1 MTLEDLIIIARA
13 QGTSDLHVTHD
24 QPPSFR
30 KLGQLFPFEPL
41 APGEAEKMIWDA
53 LPEAMRANIENGDD
67 ADFCMHTRDGQR
79 QRVNVFRQQ
88 GHLCASI
95 RLLRDGIPTI
105 DELGLPGAVRAL
117 ASRPRGL
124 VLVTGPTG
132 SGKSTTLAAMIQHIN
147 TTRRAHIVTIEDPI
161 EYVYTPQSCVIH
173 QREVG
178 TDTKSFASALRSSLR
193 EDPDVILVGEMRD
206 YETISAALT
215 AAETGHLVFSTLHTI
230 GAANTVDRIVNA
242 CPGEIQ
248 QEVRTQL
255 AGVLQGCI
263 TQELIPLADGSG
275 RVAVQE
281 ILMGTDAALNLIR
294 EGKAHQLSSVM
305 QTGAKEG
312 MQTLNMHLARLV
324 QAGRIDYAAALERSS
339 DPEELNAY
347 IL

>member
-1 MTLEDLIIIARA
+1 MTPAELIMQARA
-13 QGTSDLHVTHD
+13 QDTSDLHITHD

-30 KLGQLFPFEPL
+30 KLGQLFPGAPL
-41 APGEAEKMIWDA
+41 PEGEAEKMIWDA
-53 LPEAMRANIENGDD
+53 LPLAMRTLVEQGED
-67 ADFCMHTRDGQR
+67 ADFCLRTPDGQR

-95 RLLRDGIPTI
+95 RLLRAGIPTI
-105 DELGLPGAVRAL
+105 DQLGLPGAVRAL
-117 ASRPRGL
+117 ASKPRGL

-147 TTRRAHIVTIEDPI
+147 TTRRAHIVAIEDPV
-161 EYVYTPQSCVIH
+161 EYLYEPGTCLIH

-178 TDTKSFASALRSSLR
+178 VDTKSFASALRSSLR

-294 EGKAHQLSSVM
+294 EGKAHQLPSVM

-312 MQTLNMHLARLV
+312 MQTLNMHLGKLV
-324 QAGRIDYAAALERSS
+324 REGRIDYAAALQRSS
-339 DPEELNAY
+339 DPDELASY
-347 IL
+347 VM